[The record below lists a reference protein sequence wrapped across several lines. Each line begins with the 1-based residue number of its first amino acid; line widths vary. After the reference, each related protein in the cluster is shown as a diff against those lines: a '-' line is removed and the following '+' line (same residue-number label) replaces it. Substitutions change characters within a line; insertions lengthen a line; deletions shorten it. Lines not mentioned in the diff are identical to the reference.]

1 MRKFL
6 CKNLRR
12 TWKRCLKKRKMS
24 LRTYG
29 DKPLSFQLEEGGE
42 YYYVGSEVCLNQSK
56 KIIKPMKKVKKT
68 TNAFRLET
76 IYDSFVGHFTKNILA
91 WQDEH

>member
-1 MRKFL
+1 M
-6 CKNLRR
+6 
-12 TWKRCLKKRKMS
+12 LKKGKMS

-42 YYYVGSEVCLNQSK
+42 YYYVGSEVCRYKSLKNKLNFAK
-56 KIIKPMKKVKKT
+56 HLRKI
-68 TNAFRLET
+68 AFRLET
-76 IYDSFVGHFTKNILA
+76 IYDYFVDHFTKSILE